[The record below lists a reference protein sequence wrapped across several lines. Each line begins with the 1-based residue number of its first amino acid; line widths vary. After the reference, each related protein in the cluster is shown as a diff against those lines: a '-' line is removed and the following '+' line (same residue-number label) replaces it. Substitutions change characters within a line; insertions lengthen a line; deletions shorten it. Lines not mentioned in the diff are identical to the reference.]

1 MKLTTIFNKQG
12 ERIAYYILKDEELD
26 GFAEELAEVE
36 QTITATKLTDV
47 SLAAALLACY
57 DDQSFFLA
65 AHLFDMLYESSI
77 FLGPSD
83 VSEGVYDAARVVYG
97 ARKASMREEI
107 AKGLIEDFFIDPLS
121 ECRKQMN
128 GA

>member
-1 MKLTTIFNKQG
+1 MKLATIFNEKG

-26 GFAEELAEVE
+26 DFAEELAEDGQSVSF
-36 QTITATKLTDV
+36 TKLTDD
-47 SLAAALLACY
+47 SLATALLACY

-65 AHLFDMLYESSI
+65 AHLFEMLYESSI

-83 VSEGVYDAARVVYG
+83 VTDGVYDAARVVYG

-121 ECRKQMN
+121 ECRKPTN

>member
-1 MKLTTIFNKQG
+1 MKLATIFNKQG
-12 ERIAYYILKDEELD
+12 ERIAYYILKDEELG
-26 GFAEELAEVE
+26 GFAEELAEDE
-36 QTITATKLTDV
+36 QSVSFTKLTDD
-47 SLAAALLACY
+47 SLAAALLSCY
-57 DDQSFFLA
+57 EDQSFFLA

-97 ARKASMREEI
+97 ARAATMREEI

-121 ECRKQMN
+121 ECRKPTN

>member
-1 MKLTTIFNKQG
+1 MKLATIFNKQG
-12 ERIAYYILKDEELD
+12 DRISYYILKDKELD

-36 QTITATKLTDV
+36 QTIMATKLTDD
-47 SLAAALLACY
+47 SLATALLACY
-57 DDQSFFLA
+57 EDQSFFLA

>member
-1 MKLTTIFNKQG
+1 MKLATIFNKHG
-12 ERIAYYILKDEELD
+12 DRIAHYILKDEELD
-26 GFAEELAEVE
+26 DFAEELAEEE
-36 QTITATKLTDV
+36 QTLTATKLNDD
-47 SLAAALLACY
+47 SLATALLACY
-57 DDQSFFLA
+57 NDQSFFLA

-121 ECRKQMN
+121 ECRKPTN

>member
-1 MKLTTIFNKQG
+1 MKLATIFNKQG

-26 GFAEELAEVE
+26 GFAEELAEDE
-36 QTITATKLTDV
+36 QSVSFTKLTDD
-47 SLAAALLACY
+47 SLATALLSCY
-57 DDQSFFLA
+57 DDQSFYLA
-65 AHLFDMLYESSI
+65 SQLFDMLYESSI

-97 ARKASMREEI
+97 ARNATMREEI

-121 ECRKQMN
+121 ECRKPMN

>member
-1 MKLTTIFNKQG
+1 MKLATIFNKQG
-12 ERIAYYILKDEELD
+12 ERIAYYILKDEDLD
-26 GFAEELAEVE
+26 GFAEELAEEE
-36 QTITATKLTDV
+36 QSVSFTKLTDD
-47 SLAAALLACY
+47 SLATALLSCY
-57 DDQSFFLA
+57 EEQSFFLA

-97 ARKASMREEI
+97 AREATMREEI
-107 AKGLIEDFFIDPLS
+107 ANGLIEDFFIDPLS
-121 ECRKQMN
+121 ECRKPTN

>member
-1 MKLTTIFNKQG
+1 MKLAIIFNKHG

-36 QTITATKLTDV
+36 QTITATKLTDD
-47 SLAAALLACY
+47 SLATALLACY
-57 DDQSFFLA
+57 EDQSFYLA

-77 FLGPSD
+77 FISPSD

-97 ARKASMREEI
+97 ARRPAC
-107 AKGLIEDFFIDPLS
+107 A
-121 ECRKQMN
+121 RKSPR
-128 GA
+128 G

>member
-1 MKLTTIFNKQG
+1 MKLATIFNKHG

-26 GFAEELAEVE
+26 GFAEELAEEE
-36 QTITATKLTDV
+36 QSVSFTKLTDD
-47 SLAAALLACY
+47 SLATALLACY
-57 DDQSFFLA
+57 EDQSFYLA

-77 FLGPSD
+77 FIGPSD

-107 AKGLIEDFFIDPLS
+107 AKGLIEDFFIDSLS

>member
-1 MKLTTIFNKQG
+1 MKLATIFNKQG
-12 ERIAYYILKDEELD
+12 ERIAYYVLKDEELD
-26 GFAEELAEVE
+26 DFAEELAEDGQSVSF
-36 QTITATKLTDV
+36 TKLTDD
-47 SLAAALLACY
+47 SLATALLACY

-65 AHLFDMLYESSI
+65 ANLFDMLYESSI

-83 VSEGVYDAARVVYG
+83 VTDGVYDAARVVYG

-121 ECRKQMN
+121 ECRKPTN

>member
-1 MKLTTIFNKQG
+1 MKLATIFNKQG
-12 ERIAYYILKDEELD
+12 ERSAYYILKDEELVD
-26 GFAEELAEVE
+26 FAEELAEDE
-36 QTITATKLTDV
+36 QTLTATKLNDD
-47 SLAAALLACY
+47 SLAAALLSCY
-57 DDQSFFLA
+57 EEQSFFLA

-97 ARKASMREEI
+97 ARRASMREEI

-121 ECRKQMN
+121 ECRKPTN

>member
-1 MKLTTIFNKQG
+1 MKLATIFNKQG

-26 GFAEELAEVE
+26 GFAEEE
-36 QTITATKLTDV
+36 QSVSFTKLTDD
-47 SLAAALLACY
+47 SLATALLACY
-57 DDQSFFLA
+57 EDQSFYLA

-77 FLGPSD
+77 FIGPSD

>member
-1 MKLTTIFNKQG
+1 MKLATIFNKQG
-12 ERIAYYILKDEELD
+12 ERVAYYILKDEELG
-26 GFAEELAEVE
+26 GFAEELAEDE
-36 QTITATKLTDV
+36 QSVSFTKLTDD
-47 SLAAALLACY
+47 SLATALLSCY
-57 DDQSFFLA
+57 EEQSFFLA

-77 FLGPSD
+77 FLGPND

-97 ARKASMREEI
+97 ARAATMREEI

-121 ECRKQMN
+121 EHRKPTN

>member
-1 MKLTTIFNKQG
+1 MKLATIFNKQG
-12 ERIAYYILKDEELD
+12 ERIAYYFLKDEELD
-26 GFAEELAEVE
+26 GFAEELAEEE
-36 QTITATKLTDV
+36 QSVSFTKLTDD
-47 SLAAALLACY
+47 SLATALLSCY
-57 DDQSFFLA
+57 EEQSFFLA

-97 ARKASMREEI
+97 AREATMREEI

>member
-1 MKLTTIFNKQG
+1 MKLATIFNKQG
-12 ERIAYYILKDEELD
+12 ERIAYCILKDEELD
-26 GFAEELAEVE
+26 GFAEDLAEDE
-36 QTITATKLTDV
+36 QTLTATKLTDD
-47 SLAAALLACY
+47 SLATALLACY
-57 DDQSFFLA
+57 EDRSFYLA

-83 VSEGVYDAARVVYG
+83 VSYGVYDAARVVYG
-97 ARKASMREEI
+97 GRKATMREEI

-121 ECRKQMN
+121 ECRKQTN

>member
-1 MKLTTIFNKQG
+1 MKLATIFNKQG
-12 ERIAYYILKDEELD
+12 ERIAHYILKDEELD
-26 GFAEELAEVE
+26 GFAEELAEEE
-36 QTITATKLTDV
+36 QSVSFTKLTDD
-47 SLAAALLACY
+47 SLAAALLSCY
-57 DDQSFFLA
+57 EDQSFFLA

-97 ARKASMREEI
+97 AREATMREEI

-121 ECRKQMN
+121 ECRKPTN

>member
-1 MKLTTIFNKQG
+1 MKLATIFNKQG

-26 GFAEELAEVE
+26 GFAEELAEDE
-36 QTITATKLTDV
+36 QTITATKLNDD
-47 SLAAALLACY
+47 SLAAALLSCY
-57 DDQSFFLA
+57 EEQSFFLA

-77 FLGPSD
+77 FIGPSD

-97 ARKASMREEI
+97 ARKACMREEI

-121 ECRKQMN
+121 ECRKPMN